1 MQLYLHTINF
11 YSIFVVQSNEI
22 NMNEEMKLTPEEREL
37 IVAIRNVQKSKH
49 NPSKALRRY
58 AKELFDNL
66 LNE

>member
-1 MQLYLHTINF
+1 
-11 YSIFVVQSNEI
+11 
-22 NMNEEMKLTPEEREL
+22 MNEEMKLTPEEREL
-37 IVAIRNVQKSKH
+37 IEAIRNVQKSKH